1 MFKIDFQSF
10 WYKEFIK
17 NNEKV
22 GNNYLMFIK
31 SDCNLF
37 TETMKTKLAK
47 YWAVVVVIRKL
58 FVMLNHSHWDD
69 KGVSLCV
76 VEE

>member
-1 MFKIDFQSF
+1 
-10 WYKEFIK
+10 
-17 NNEKV
+17 
-22 GNNYLMFIK
+22 MFIK